1 MQGDNFNTKTL
12 FFKSLKRSLSMLMVA
27 IMLGVSN
34 VILEEDRNVND
45 TRVKTEVLEFV
56 DEDSNIQ

>member
-1 MQGDNFNTKTL
+1 
-12 FFKSLKRSLSMLMVA
+12 MLMVA

>member
-1 MQGDNFNTKTL
+1 VQGDNFNTKTL
-12 FFKSLKRSLSMLMVA
+12 FFKALKRWLSMLMVA

>member
-1 MQGDNFNTKTL
+1 VQGDNFNTKTL

>member
-12 FFKSLKRSLSMLMVA
+12 FFKAFKRWLSMLMVA

-34 VILEEDRNVND
+34 VILEEDRSVND

-56 DEDSNIQ
+56 AEDSNIQ